1 MLILFLILLTSEM
14 THQVTLFSDESQC
27 YLNKSLTSSFTNIG
41 DKAQF
46 WPEIENILNK
56 SYTSDSSNSTPQVQ
70 TDQNLSPK
78 NIHNPTTELY
88 DLQLE
93 IFYEHNIVIA
103 IIVAFLLIF
112 IFCFKYTRLFE

>member
-27 YLNKSLTSSFTNIG
+27 NLNKNLTSSFTNIG

-103 IIVAFLLIF
+103 NIVAFLLIF
-112 IFCFKYTRLFE
+112 IFYFLF